1 MENEFLK
8 NIFIIGAES
17 SRRGTNN
24 ETGAGLGLILSKEFV
39 ERHKGEI
46 WGTSEIN
53 KGTTFI
59 FTIPVGH

>member
-46 WGTSEIN
+46 
-53 KGTTFI
+53 
-59 FTIPVGH
+59 